1 MKSVSSSPILGPPKS
16 NFSQTKWR
24 AWKTDCQL
32 VEAVLG
38 DHKQQEFRAFL
49 FWGCFA
55 YTWNGCWSLFRIY
68 SCPNQISWKNEEFKS
83 YSWKIFF
90 AIFWFSYSIRSSS
103 SFRALKCSDLALYSI
118 DVDDADFTKPAGLI
132 FTIVRADTEEMGV
145 IATLF
150 PEEISTSFFK
160 SF

>member
-49 FWGCFA
+49 FLGCFA
-55 YTWNGCWSLFRIY
+55 YTWNGC
-68 SCPNQISWKNEEFKS
+68 
-83 YSWKIFF
+83 
-90 AIFWFSYSIRSSS
+90 
-103 SFRALKCSDLALYSI
+103 
-118 DVDDADFTKPAGLI
+118 
-132 FTIVRADTEEMGV
+132 
-145 IATLF
+145 
-150 PEEISTSFFK
+150 
-160 SF
+160 